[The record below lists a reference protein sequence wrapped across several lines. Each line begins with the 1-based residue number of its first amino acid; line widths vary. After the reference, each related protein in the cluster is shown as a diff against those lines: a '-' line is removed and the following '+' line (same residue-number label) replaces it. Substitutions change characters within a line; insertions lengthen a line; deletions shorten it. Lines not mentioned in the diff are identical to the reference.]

1 MFVPLIP
8 VADAR
13 LDFGRKLRLRRQIQS
28 FKLKAINSR
37 IKEMPDI
44 TLLSGNSLAPSESPT
59 STPNNI
65 QPDVIPSRVK
75 FIRVEGCDHSCI
87 KRMH

>member
-13 LDFGRKLRLRRQIQS
+13 FDFGRKLRLRRQIQS
-28 FKLKAINSR
+28 FKLKATKRR
-37 IKEMPDI
+37 IKEMPVI
-44 TLLSGNSLAPSESPT
+44 TLLKGNSLVPSESPT
-59 STPNNI
+59 RTPNSI

-75 FIRVEGCDHSCI
+75 FIRVEGCDHS
-87 KRMH
+87 